1 MAAWVDI
8 PENIRTTILHIADR
22 ATAEEKADKFA
33 DVHEELSDF
42 RLKVRLNNN
51 VQLTIYKASEYF
63 DCEDILDLWFMNR
76 DADHKRQIELQIKAK
91 ALGLLRRH
99 IQYRPR
105 LPTFRIGSVLVQA
118 DRVDTLN
125 SLIGS
130 EYFVA
135 LRRFRMG
142 IFPPDYV
149 FMTEY

>member
-1 MAAWVDI
+1 MAAWADI
-8 PENIRTTILHIADR
+8 PENIRTTILHTADR
-22 ATAEEKADKFA
+22 AVAEEKADMFA
-33 DVHEELSDF
+33 AVHDEMSDF

-51 VQLTIYKASEYF
+51 IQLTIYKATEYF
-63 DCEDILDLWFMNR
+63 DYEDIVDLWFMNR

-99 IQYRPR
+99 GRHRPR
-105 LPTFRIGSVLVQA
+105 LPTFRIGNVLVQA

-125 SLIGS
+125 ALIGS